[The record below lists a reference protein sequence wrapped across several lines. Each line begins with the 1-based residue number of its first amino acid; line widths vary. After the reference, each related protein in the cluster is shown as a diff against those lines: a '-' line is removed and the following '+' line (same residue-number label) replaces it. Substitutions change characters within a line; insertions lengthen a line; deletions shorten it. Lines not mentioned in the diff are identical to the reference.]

1 MNTGKYVF
9 AQVTSLLP
17 LNDFNKCAAKY
28 KGHHKIKHFT
38 FWNQLMC
45 MLFGQLSNRDSL
57 SDLNVCLNTQRNN
70 WYHLGMGTG
79 ISKSNLAYANENR
92 DWRIF
97 ADYTNVLIDYAQ
109 KICRP
114 NKDFSVIVEGNVY
127 AVDSTTIELCMTVF
141 CWAATFT
148 KHKASIKMH
157 TQLDVKKNI
166 PSFIHVSNWSVHD
179 VGILDMLKFEE
190 GSFYILDRGYFDFVR
205 LYSIHTSKAFFV
217 TRLKGRTN
225 YSRVYSAKT
234 DRSSGVMCDQTIKFN
249 HFYAKRKYPEQLR
262 TVKYYDKESEVRFD
276 FITNNFDVSALEI
289 AQLYKYRWSIELFF
303 KWIKQHLKMQRFWGH
318 SENAVRTQLYI
329 AITAYLNVAIF
340 KEVHKIKHSNYEIL
354 QILSLTLL
362 NKTPVNQLF
371 QQHQVNENDKE
382 NLNQL
387 ILF

>member
-57 SDLNVCLNTQRNN
+57 SDLIVCLNTQRNN
-70 WYHLGMGTG
+70 WYHLGMGTR

-157 TQLDVKKNI
+157 TQLDVKKI
-166 PSFIHVSNWSVHD
+166 FPALFMFQI
-179 VGILDMLKFEE
+179 
-190 GSFYILDRGYFDFVR
+190 
-205 LYSIHTSKAFFV
+205 
-217 TRLKGRTN
+217 GRYMT
-225 YSRVYSAKT
+225 
-234 DRSSGVMCDQTIKFN
+234 
-249 HFYAKRKYPEQLR
+249 
-262 TVKYYDKESEVRFD
+262 
-276 FITNNFDVSALEI
+276 
-289 AQLYKYRWSIELFF
+289 
-303 KWIKQHLKMQRFWGH
+303 
-318 SENAVRTQLYI
+318 
-329 AITAYLNVAIF
+329 
-340 KEVHKIKHSNYEIL
+340 
-354 QILSLTLL
+354 
-362 NKTPVNQLF
+362 
-371 QQHQVNENDKE
+371 
-382 NLNQL
+382 
-387 ILF
+387 